1 MGVTNNS
8 EASKEKRT
16 LTFLFWCLA
25 IFIFAAFLRLFWI
38 LFHFV
43 YGTILVW
50 ILGKKFEGVIAA
62 LAFLT
67 ALIFSIATFRYI
79 YLQFRKHI
87 IDG

>member
-1 MGVTNNS
+1 MGDIKNS
-8 EASKEKRT
+8 EASREKRI

-43 YGTILVW
+43 YGTMLVW
-50 ILGKKFEGVIAA
+50 ILGKKFEGVVAA
-62 LAFLT
+62 LAFIT
-67 ALIFSIATFRYI
+67 ALIFSIATFRHI
-79 YLQFRKHI
+79 YLQFKKHI